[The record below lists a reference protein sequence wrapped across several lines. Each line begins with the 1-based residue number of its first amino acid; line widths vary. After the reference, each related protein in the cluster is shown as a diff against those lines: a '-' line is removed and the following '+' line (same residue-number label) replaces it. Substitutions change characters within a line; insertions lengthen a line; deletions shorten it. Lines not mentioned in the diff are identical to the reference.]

1 MLGLDVGTGS
11 IRLVEL
17 DRNASGQ
24 WVLERC
30 AMEPLPHDAV
40 ASDGRI
46 EQFDQVVD
54 AVKRV
59 VRKSGTRT
67 RNVVAALPAS
77 VVIAKKVVL
86 PEGLSEDDVDRQ
98 VEGEASQYIPF
109 SLDEVSLDYCVTGA
123 SATSAGD
130 VDVMIVAARKEKVDD
145 MVALMSA
152 AGLHLKV
159 LDVASYAAQAAA
171 QRLIDSLPHQ
181 GRDAMIALVHVGV
194 ASTYMYIVRNGE
206 VLFEREQPFGGLH
219 LTQHIARLY
228 GMTQEEAESKKMAGQ
243 LPDDYTEV
251 ILQPFIERLAQEM
264 QSALQFFYSS
274 TPYSRVD
281 YVLLSGGSASL
292 PKLNDAVT
300 QATGAACLLTNPF
313 DDMGIGPQVQDRK
326 LRRDAP
332 AFLTACGL
340 AMRRFTS

>member
-98 VEGEASQYIPF
+98 VEDHP
-109 SLDEVSLDYCVTGA
+109 
-123 SATSAGD
+123 
-130 VDVMIVAARKEKVDD
+130 
-145 MVALMSA
+145 
-152 AGLHLKV
+152 
-159 LDVASYAAQAAA
+159 
-171 QRLIDSLPHQ
+171 
-181 GRDAMIALVHVGV
+181 
-194 ASTYMYIVRNGE
+194 
-206 VLFEREQPFGGLH
+206 
-219 LTQHIARLY
+219 
-228 GMTQEEAESKKMAGQ
+228 
-243 LPDDYTEV
+243 
-251 ILQPFIERLAQEM
+251 
-264 QSALQFFYSS
+264 
-274 TPYSRVD
+274 
-281 YVLLSGGSASL
+281 
-292 PKLNDAVT
+292 
-300 QATGAACLLTNPF
+300 
-313 DDMGIGPQVQDRK
+313 
-326 LRRDAP
+326 
-332 AFLTACGL
+332 
-340 AMRRFTS
+340 